1 VQAKTGL
8 LVPLVFRDQAVGVAA
23 AFDRMTDGPEF
34 SAEDERLIEAFA
46 ASAATAVATA
56 QTVESQALQRSVE
69 ASELERRRWAREL
82 HDDSLQELAAIKLRL
97 SALARAEPAELD
109 AAVAQAIEHVDASI
123 RAMRGLITDMRP
135 AALDQLGVKPA
146 LEALIER
153 SEVPA
158 GPEIRLRTDLRSES
172 GDQPGRLAPAIETT
186 VYRVVQQALANV
198 VKHADATTVEIEVS
212 EDDGV
217 VKIVVADDG
226 RGFAPDDPTD
236 GFGLIGMRERIRLV
250 GGRHEV
256 DSTPGQGT
264 IVRASIPTTPI
275 DDGRAARA
283 GSG

>member
-1 VQAKTGL
+1 
-8 LVPLVFRDQAVGVAA
+8 
-23 AFDRMTDGPEF
+23 M
-34 SAEDERLIEAFA
+34 
-46 ASAATAVATA
+46 
-56 QTVESQALQRSVE
+56 RS
-69 ASELERRRWAREL
+69 
-82 HDDSLQELAAIKLRL
+82 
-97 SALARAEPAELD
+97 
-109 AAVAQAIEHVDASI
+109 
-123 RAMRGLITDMRP
+123 LITDMRP

-256 DSTPGQGT
+256 DSTPGHGT

-275 DDGRAARA
+275 DHGRAARA
-283 GSG
+283 ESG